1 MMYKALASVFLLL
14 SLPHIMV
21 FAQEDSINNNLA
33 HNRTVGGLADFGERL
48 MDRLTWKGQRHVW
61 VIYPAGGYSPRTGLE
76 FGIMPVLSWR
86 NQAETSDNGR
96 PNTFSTSLQL
106 STKRMFEVRTE
117 VEWFINQKWQLRS
130 KFDYLKINDQFW
142 HSFFNDGKKGLEYES
157 NRLGFASEIFYGVS
171 KQWFVGT
178 SVQILNYEFKNWLQV
193 TEPLDLFGQDGGLV
207 AGLGP
212 VLLIDGRDHVY
223 YPRSGFLLKFGA
235 IFHSIDYDF
244 SNYLIDLRYY
254 TSIRQSV
261 VATQFVFEQS
271 TGDVPFFML
280 PKLGGKERLRGI
292 GHSQRIVDKSIW
304 LLQSELRFPLWWRFG
319 AVTFAGMGQA
329 SEHFYVNHNGIIYSG
344 GAGLRFRILP
354 DDPLN
359 IRVDAALATGGLTG
373 FFITLKEAF

>member
-1 MMYKALASVFLLL
+1 MMCKALVALFLFL
-14 SLPHIMV
+14 SLPQIIV
-21 FAQEDSINNNLA
+21 FAQDDSTHINLA
-33 HNRTVGGLADFGERL
+33 RNNSVGKLASFGESIIN
-48 MDRLTWKGQRHVW
+48 RLTIKGQRHVW

-86 NQAETSDNGR
+86 NQTETSDYGR

-106 STKRMFEVRTE
+106 SSKRMFEVRTE

-130 KFDYLKINDQFW
+130 KFDYLKINDQLW
-142 HSFFNDGKKGLEYES
+142 HSSFNEGKKSLEYES
-157 NRLGFASEIFYGVS
+157 NRLGFASEILYGVS

-178 SVQILNYEFKNWLQV
+178 SLQIINYEFKKWPQV
-193 TEPLDLFGQDGGLV
+193 TEPLNLYGQDGGLV

-212 VLLIDGRDHVY
+212 LLIVDGRDHVY

-244 SNYLIDLRYY
+244 SNYLIDLRHY
-254 TSIRQSV
+254 TSIHQSV

-329 SEHFYVNHNGIIYSG
+329 SEHFSVNHNDIIYSG

-354 DDPLN
+354 NDPLN
-359 IRVDAALATGGLTG
+359 IRVDAALASGGLTG

>member
-1 MMYKALASVFLLL
+1 MYKALVALFLLL
-14 SLPHIMV
+14 SLPIVIV
-21 FAQEDSINNNLA
+21 FSQEDSTHINLE
-33 HNRTVGGLADFGERL
+33 RSKTVNGLADIGERL

-86 NQAETSDNGR
+86 NREKTSDEGR

-106 STKRMFEVRTE
+106 SSKRMFEVRTE

-142 HSFFNDGKKGLEYES
+142 HPSFNHGKKGLEYES
-157 NRLGFASEIFYGVS
+157 NRLGFASEFLYGVS

-178 SVQILNYEFKNWLQV
+178 SVQVFNYEFKNWPQV
-193 TEPLDLFGQDGGLV
+193 IEPFDIYGQNGGLV
-207 AGLGP
+207 AGFGP
-212 VLLIDGRDHVY
+212 VLLIDERDHVY

-235 IFHSIDYDF
+235 IFSSIDYDF
-244 SNYLIDLRYY
+244 SNYLIDLRHYKA
-254 TSIRQSV
+254 IRQSV

-280 PKLGGKERLRGI
+280 PKLGGKDRLRGI

-319 AVTFAGMGQA
+319 GVAFAGMGQA
-329 SEHFYVNHNGIIYSG
+329 SEHFSVNRSSIIYSG

-359 IRVDAALATGGLTG
+359 IRVDAALASGGLTG